1 MSAFVGPATINNM
14 PKGKDAVLTCM
25 KVTYRANG
33 ALDTDVSNIYAVG
46 KSMMLIECPNCKD
59 KKSSKPYVFD
69 GPVNKGYGNA
79 WDHYKRCVG
88 DDNKLADNYNRR
100 KAEQLAA
107 AAAAQN
113 GGDES
118 TSTSSPSRQT
128 SLPFSASGFVKS
140 LYNWLALICLKGI
153 AICNVDCKLMQSLV
167 KHPEVKSSKT
177 VIETMH
183 ELVII
188 VEEKIAMMM
197 KKAPCGQLIF
207 DGYSYSGQHLCGLF
221 TLFMVPY
228 NGVDER

>member
-1 MSAFVGPATINNM
+1 M
-14 PKGKDAVLTCM
+14 PSGKDAVYTCM
-25 KVTYRANG
+25 DVTERENG
-33 ALDTDVSNIYAVG
+33 TLDSDAGNIHAVG
-46 KSMMLIECPNCKD
+46 TNMIHIECPNCKA

-69 GPVNKGYGNA
+69 DTKRKGYGNA
-79 WDHYKRCVG
+79 WDHYCRCVG
-88 DDNKLADNYNRR
+88 NNQTVCDNYNRR
-100 KAEQLAA
+100 RSEQLAA

-118 TSTSSPSRQT
+118 TSTSPSRQT
-128 SLPFSASGFVKS
+128 SLPFAASNVVKS
-140 LYNWLALICLKGI
+140 LYNWLVLICLKGI
-153 AICNVDCKLMQSLV
+153 AICNVDCTIMRSTV
-167 KHPEVKSSKT
+167 KYPEVKSSKT

-197 KKAPCGQLIF
+197 EKAPCGQLIF

-221 TLFMVPY
+221 TSFMVPY